1 MPEDAAQSNPHSSPQ
16 ARRLS
21 VQGGSVD
28 KAGTTCACGATHSR
42 QRGAKD
48 FDLLLVEAAAHAPLG
63 ELADIMDV
71 GFTCTYLATP
81 FAKRVTGGTIYI
93 DGGANIV
100 A

>member
-1 MPEDAAQSNPHSSPQ
+1 M
-16 ARRLS
+16 ARRSLP
-21 VQGGSVD
+21 GHGTGPRARREPP
-28 KAGTTCACGATHSR
+28 AGALAATGLH
-42 QRGAKD
+42 AI
-48 FDLLLVEAAAHAPLG
+48 AAHAPLG

-81 FAKRVTGGTIYI
+81 FAQRVTGGTIYI